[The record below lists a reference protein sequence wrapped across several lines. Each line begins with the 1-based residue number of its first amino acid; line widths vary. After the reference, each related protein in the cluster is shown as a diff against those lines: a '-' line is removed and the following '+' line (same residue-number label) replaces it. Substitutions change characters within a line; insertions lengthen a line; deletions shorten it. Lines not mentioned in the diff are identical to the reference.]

1 MPAEPNDWT
10 WNEGKQELV
19 CPACEIPDERREL
32 LGTIRLTTASELEQ
46 DVLAGADAQTL
57 EEAEVLR
64 RLTSGEDGA

>member
-10 WNEGKQELV
+10 WNEDKQELV
-19 CPACEIPDERREL
+19 CPDCEIPDERREL

-64 RLTSGEDGA
+64 RLTSGEDCA